1 MPYSSTS
8 GYKTVE
14 CQLQLKSKKFL
25 SVLAFYVGLPCPLL
39 LIVCFSLC
47 LLSRREALGGGNTP
61 TPTPGLGPPTFLAF
75 RWPGQSLDCTL
86 AKWLPWGL
94 DVGVPLGA
102 LLSLRVPVSGLRL
115 LSVLLGL
122 ENASPSSAGSP
133 APASGGRPP
142 PRPGQQ
148 SQKEQH
154 VHQVGW
160 APSPAAEWENGGG
173 ASGRSGAGRCA
184 EGAGG
189 GGRAC
194 QPGKV
199 RGPHSPRSSH
209 RPAGSVARTAAAAHP
224 HWRAGLRCPDGPVR
238 RWVRGSAPRPGGT
251 KAGAGGWRRDQ
262 GQSCGSPS
270 H

>member
-1 MPYSSTS
+1 M
-8 GYKTVE
+8 
-14 CQLQLKSKKFL
+14 
-25 SVLAFYVGLPCPLL
+25 L

-173 ASGRSGAGRCA
+173 ASGRSWAGRCA

-189 GGRAC
+189 GWPCVPAREGAGPSLSSLFASTCRVGRA
-194 QPGKV
+194 
-199 RGPHSPRSSH
+199 H
-209 RPAGSVARTAAAAHP
+209 RCSRPPTLAGRTP
-224 HWRAGLRCPDGPVR
+224 VPWRPSAQVGAGV
-238 RWVRGSAPRPGGT
+238 SAPARRGKGGRWWLEERPGPEL
-251 KAGAGGWRRDQ
+251 W
-262 GQSCGSPS
+262 QSLTLRAN
-270 H
+270 